1 MPALLSM
8 LANSGLDVEEK
19 SRGTEERLSLIESGV
34 DEKPLSD
41 GSNGGALILLLLE
54 SVVNTLAGVGVLPL
68 EGVCVVA
75 RFCGI

>member
-8 LANSGLDVEEK
+8 LANSGPDVVEK
-19 SRGTEERLSLIESGV
+19 SRGTEERLSLIGSGV

-41 GSNGGALILLLLE
+41 GSNGGALNLSLE
-54 SVVNTLAGVGVLPL
+54 SGVNTLAGVGALPL
-68 EGVCVVA
+68 EGVCVVP